1 MPGTSRPWR
10 RVGAQARYGEG
21 RRAGKDATWPEHSA
35 YLLRGDPAQYADP
48 AQLVAPL
55 HRRAVARA
63 RPSDRMTRTRS
74 GAQRQIVSAGDA
86 GSPDGG
92 GYWVIDIEPCPI
104 LTGGNVTELQ
114 VLYWARALERLLA
127 VTFSGVSLVLGWNLF
142 RVGILSDQQAQLRA
156 DPEAS
161 GPRHP
166 REGAGRAPAL
176 SSGAL
181 AP

>member
-1 MPGTSRPWR
+1 
-10 RVGAQARYGEG
+10 
-21 RRAGKDATWPEHSA
+21 
-35 YLLRGDPAQYADP
+35 
-48 AQLVAPL
+48 
-55 HRRAVARA
+55 
-63 RPSDRMTRTRS
+63 MTRTRS

-142 RVGILSDQQAQLRA
+142 RVGILSEQAQLRA

-166 REGAGRAPAL
+166 REGASRAPAL